1 MTSGACGAG
10 FSPHIRSGND
20 CLSMLFR
27 RTSRR
32 ADIAGNLL
40 PENYRSGAIVTA
52 ERAGLAMSAWPRQM
66 TTVCRI
72 AGPVLF
78 TGDGP
83 LRPGGGLFHL
93 PAYLARDE

>member
-1 MTSGACGAG
+1 
-10 FSPHIRSGND
+10 
-20 CLSMLFR
+20 MLFPRAGR
-27 RTSRR
+27 RS
-32 ADIAGNLL
+32 DICGNLL

-52 ERAGLAMSAWPRQM
+52 ERAGLAISAWPRQM
-66 TTVCRI
+66 TTVRRI

-83 LRPGGGLFHL
+83 LRPRGGFFHL